1 MLYATAYTDLNLYP
15 GLISYFYLNSV
26 PINVT
31 LMLGTVF
38 NNFFYFFLIIG

>member
-26 PINVT
+26 PIDVT
-31 LMLGTVF
+31 LMLGTVSQ
-38 NNFFYFFLIIG
+38 FFFFFLIIG